1 MFLLEIKKQM
11 TRFFILYFCVNLINN
26 LIHPVTP
33 AYVESL
39 NMPDYVFGLLFAT
52 MSFSNFLFSPF
63 WGELSD
69 RKGRVT
75 VIRICMVGYAVGQFG
90 FAACSNLAFILFFRF
105 FAGIFSGGFLVTA
118 LAYISDMTEGHERT
132 KSLSFFAAL
141 VTMAV
146 SVGFFI
152 GGFIGKINIYYTFM
166 LQIPLLLIE
175 SFLFK
180 ILLPESL
187 NEEKRIKDKIDF
199 KKIMKIIDIEKGK
212 DILTFPII
220 VFFIGVI
227 LTEFSRVGFNNSFNF
242 YIKSA
247 LKLPP
252 SYNGGIMGMI
262 GILGLFANLTINMW
276 LANKFDLRKIFP
288 IILFTN
294 SVMGVFVLFFN
305 SKIFL
310 FFAFSVLFYIFNA
323 IYVPIQQSL
332 FTKGQSSN
340 YGLLSG
346 YFNSA
351 KSFGMITGSL
361 FTGFIYEINKL
372 LPFVA
377 VTIVLI
383 LSGASYT
390 YNYFQ
395 YKKIGS

>member
-1 MFLLEIKKQM
+1 
-11 TRFFILYFCVNLINN
+11 
-26 LIHPVTP
+26 
-33 AYVESL
+33 
-39 NMPDYVFGLLFAT
+39 LLFAT

-132 KSLSFFAAL
+132 KCLSFFAAL

-383 LSGASYT
+383 LAGASYT

>member
-1 MFLLEIKKQM
+1 
-11 TRFFILYFCVNLINN
+11 
-26 LIHPVTP
+26 
-33 AYVESL
+33 
-39 NMPDYVFGLLFAT
+39 MPDYVFGLLFAT

-75 VIRICMVGYAVGQFG
+75 VIRICMIGYAFGQFG
-90 FAACSNLAFILFFRF
+90 FATCNTLPFILLFRF
-105 FAGIFSGGFLVTA
+105 IGGIFSGGFLVTA

-132 KSLSFFAAL
+132 KNLSFFAAM
-141 VTMAV
+141 VTLAV
-146 SVGFFI
+146 SAGFFI
-152 GGFIGKINIYYTFM
+152 GGFIGKLNIYYTFM
-166 LQIPLLLIE
+166 LQIPLLIIE
-175 SFLFK
+175 TFLFK

-187 NEEKRIKDKIDF
+187 SEEKRIKGKIDF

-247 LKLPP
+247 LNLPP

-262 GILGLFANLTINMW
+262 GVLGLFANLTINMW

-288 IILFTN
+288 VILFSN
-294 SVMGVFVLFFN
+294 SIMGIFILLFS
-305 SKIFL
+305 SKIFI
-310 FFAFSVLFYIFNA
+310 FFLFSVLFYIFNA

-372 LPFVA
+372 LPFLA
-377 VTIVLI
+377 VTIIMFLAGI
-383 LSGASYT
+383 SYT

-395 YKKIGS
+395 YKKTES

>member
-1 MFLLEIKKQM
+1 
-11 TRFFILYFCVNLINN
+11 
-26 LIHPVTP
+26 
-33 AYVESL
+33 
-39 NMPDYVFGLLFAT
+39 
-52 MSFSNFLFSPF
+52 
-63 WGELSD
+63 
-69 RKGRVT
+69 
-75 VIRICMVGYAVGQFG
+75 
-90 FAACSNLAFILFFRF
+90 
-105 FAGIFSGGFLVTA
+105 
-118 LAYISDMTEGHERT
+118 
-132 KSLSFFAAL
+132 
-141 VTMAV
+141 
-146 SVGFFI
+146 
-152 GGFIGKINIYYTFM
+152 
-166 LQIPLLLIE
+166 
-175 SFLFK
+175 
-180 ILLPESL
+180 
-187 NEEKRIKDKIDF
+187 
-199 KKIMKIIDIEKGK
+199 
-212 DILTFPII
+212 
-220 VFFIGVI
+220 
-227 LTEFSRVGFNNSFNF
+227 
-242 YIKSA
+242 
-247 LKLPP
+247 
-252 SYNGGIMGMI
+252 MI

-383 LSGASYT
+383 LAGASYT

>member
-1 MFLLEIKKQM
+1 MK
-11 TRFFILYFCVNLINN
+11 RFFILYFCVNVINN
-26 LIHPVTP
+26 LIHPITP

-39 NMPDYVFGLLFAT
+39 NMPDYVFGLMFAT
-52 MSFSNFLFSPF
+52 MSCSNFLFSPF

-75 VIRICMVGYAVGQFG
+75 VIRICMVGYAIGQFG
-90 FAACSNLAFILFFRF
+90 FAVCSYLPFILFFRF

-118 LAYISDMTEGHERT
+118 LAYISDMTEGHERI

-141 VTMAV
+141 VTLAV
-146 SVGFFI
+146 SAGFFI
-152 GGFIGKINIYYTFM
+152 GGFVGKVNIYYTFM
-166 LQIPLLLIE
+166 LQVPLLLVE
-175 SFLFK
+175 AFLFK

-187 NEEKRIKDKIDF
+187 SEEKRIKEKINF

-220 VFFIGVI
+220 IFFIGVI

-247 LKLPP
+247 LNLPP

-276 LANKFDLRKIFP
+276 LANRFNLRKIFP
-288 IILFTN
+288 VVLFSN
-294 SVMGVFVLFFN
+294 SIMGIFVLVFSSKVFIFF
-305 SKIFL
+305 L
-310 FFAFSVLFYIFNA
+310 FSVLFYIFNA

-332 FTKGQSSN
+332 FTRGQSSN

-372 LPFVA
+372 LPFAA
-377 VTIVLI
+377 VTII
-383 LSGASYT
+383 LFLAGTVYM

-395 YKKIGS
+395 YKKIES

>member
-1 MFLLEIKKQM
+1 
-11 TRFFILYFCVNLINN
+11 
-26 LIHPVTP
+26 
-33 AYVESL
+33 
-39 NMPDYVFGLLFAT
+39 MPDYVFGLLFAT

-152 GGFIGKINIYYTFM
+152 GGFLGKINIYYTFM

-252 SYNGGIMGMI
+252 SYNGGIMGNDWYFLDFLL
-262 GILGLFANLTINMW
+262 ILLLIC
-276 LANKFDLRKIFP
+276 
-288 IILFTN
+288 
-294 SVMGVFVLFFN
+294 
-305 SKIFL
+305 
-310 FFAFSVLFYIFNA
+310 
-323 IYVPIQQSL
+323 
-332 FTKGQSSN
+332 
-340 YGLLSG
+340 GLL
-346 YFNSA
+346 
-351 KSFGMITGSL
+351 ISL
-361 FTGFIYEINKL
+361 I
-372 LPFVA
+372 
-377 VTIVLI
+377 
-383 LSGASYT
+383 
-390 YNYFQ
+390 
-395 YKKIGS
+395 